1 MMKAIRGIAR
11 RQRVRIHTEAFGG
24 MIRLAAQSDDALLGP
39 DVHVQHC
46 KGISFE
52 EAQILA
58 ETKTTVTPT
67 PSWQQLHMRC
77 PVPELLGLGVN
88 VAVATD
94 GTAPA
99 MAFDLIRA
107 ARDTALLQQAA
118 ANDPFLLP
126 AGKCLAM
133 ITIDAAKA
141 IGRETDLG
149 SIEPGKLADIVSFN
163 LRQPHLS
170 PNLMPI
176 HQLML
181 YGNAG

>member
-1 MMKAIRGIAR
+1 
-11 RQRVRIHTEAFGG
+11 

-58 ETKTTVTPT
+58 ETKTNVTTT

-99 MAFDLIRA
+99 MPFDLIRA

-118 ANDPFLLP
+118 ANDPSAERRILVRSSRASLP
-126 AGKCLAM
+126 ISSPSTFASRTFRPISCQ
-133 ITIDAAKA
+133 
-141 IGRETDLG
+141 
-149 SIEPGKLADIVSFN
+149 SIS
-163 LRQPHLS
+163 
-170 PNLMPI
+170 
-176 HQLML
+176 
-181 YGNAG
+181 